1 MAQKCVFCGK
11 DANKKN
17 KEHVIPQ
24 WLIRYA
30 GCEQAYIID
39 EENRKIPFM
48 RFTVPACT
56 ACNSRYSDWEGNVK
70 TVMTKVLTEQSIS
83 GQEMDLLLDWF
94 DKVRVGIWLAN
105 NNLYANMYDF
115 NPALCIDN
123 RIGLHDRMLIIE
135 RLNIAG
141 QGILVNGCMS
151 PLFIHNPSVFQMIIN
166 NYSFTNVSYCNL
178 VSRKLGF
185 PVLTDLEYVAD
196 GQMSGKVTQGYS
208 KATLPVL
215 RSVNPLPHQTV
226 VYQPVFKF
234 FQTSPVCDNEYIR
247 AHSLDFDAGHGG
259 IFYQKNSGPLK
270 YAGANNRIN
279 LSCKPAVHET
289 ISDSLRRTYNL
300 QTIVNQ
306 IPIRINT
313 GDSNVDMAVRHKQI
327 IRSKFNMLLSSAFN
341 TK

>member
-39 EENRKIPFM
+39 EEKRKIPFM

-70 TVMTKVLTEQSIS
+70 TVMTKVLSEQPIT
-83 GQEMDLLLDWF
+83 GLEMDLLLDWF
-94 DKVRVGIWLAN
+94 DKVRVGVWLAN

-234 FQTSPVCDNEYIR
+234 FQTSPVCDNEYVR
-247 AHSLDFDAGHGG
+247 AHSLDFDSGHGG

-279 LSCKPAVHET
+279 LSCKPAAHET

-313 GDSNVDMAVRHKQI
+313 GDSNVDMAIQHQQI
-327 IRSKFNMLLSSAFN
+327 KRSKFNMLLSSAFN